1 MTSVPCRNGWLS
13 GRPCHDCDC
22 GAASIPP
29 VPVPTRC
36 VGDTMLPCLSCE
48 PGCPWYSDPE
58 ARSDELRAWQASNEF
73 LGELAPPH
81 EASKAPVIQLDP
93 DQQAAVEHVGGPAL
107 CTAGAGS
114 GKTRVLTERI
124 SRLIYLG
131 HAKPEEV
138 LAVTFSRKA
147 THELRE
153 RVAGRLGEDVAK
165 RVQVSTF
172 HSLGLAIC
180 REFAHQL
187 GLSKMLTVWDERAC
201 KTEMLAAWNEV
212 LDSKTPEE
220 REELEAVEG
229 APVKTLLRLLDKH
242 KRTPDDVE
250 DMMPLLE
257 SLGQSR
263 FAYLNAILQYEEIKR
278 SCDAL
283 DYDDLIW
290 TTTRLLMRNDEVR
303 SALQD
308 RYRFVL
314 VDEYQDTSR
323 IQALMM
329 RQIAGRHRNI
339 FVVGDDDQAIYRWRG
354 AEPTNLLDF
363 EADWPGAKIY
373 PLGRNYRSTPNIVD
387 WAARSIAKNVQRR
400 GKRIWSEA
408 EPFVEVEVQSAL
420 DDRAEADLAIQWL
433 VQHLDNDGMRLD
445 DGAILVRTRRQ
456 LLTLSAAASR
466 HQIPMR
472 VVGGVPWYERADTR
486 LMLSWLRLL
495 CNPKDLSAATNVLK
509 AWPGV
514 GPKTVVAWRREA
526 SVSTGDMFG
535 APLRL
540 ATEQARQKRTK
551 DALTRFADTLHEV
564 KYLAKGHVGHA
575 VAELYHRTGM
585 HESIEAMRCSEDPM
599 ECAEG
604 KERDE
609 IRYAFIV
616 FCDRQKAHGLEGVQA
631 VVDEVAELSRQSE
644 HDDGRGQLT
653 ASTIH
658 ASKGLEWH
666 AVVVAGACEGTLP
679 FKRSAA
685 MLDDEDEGAEQV
697 MGVEDERR
705 LYYVAC
711 TRAKRRLILTYPQ
724 TRRGEG
730 GRMEASVPSMFLDES
745 KPNPKASKKW
755 RRE

>member
-1 MTSVPCRNGWLS
+1 
-13 GRPCHDCDC
+13 
-22 GAASIPP
+22 
-29 VPVPTRC
+29 
-36 VGDTMLPCLSCE
+36 MLPCHACE
-48 PGCPWYSDPE
+48 PGCPWYADPKDR
-58 ARSDELRAWQASNEF
+58 ADEMRAWQANHEF
-73 LGELAPPH
+73 LGELEPTP
-81 EASKAPVIQLDP
+81 EQDKKPVIRLDP
-93 DQQAAVEHVGGPAL
+93 DQQAAVEHVEGPAL

-153 RVAGRLGEDVAK
+153 RVAGRLGDDVAK

-180 REFAHQL
+180 REFAPHI
-187 GLSKMLTVWDERAC
+187 GRSKMLSVWDEKAC
-201 KTEMLAAWNEV
+201 NAEMNAAWTEV
-212 LDSKTPEE
+212 LESKEAEDRVSLEE
-220 REELEAVEG
+220 IHDH
-229 APVKTLLRLLDKH
+229 PVRHMLKVLDKH
-242 KRTPDDVE
+242 KRKPDDVE
-250 DMMPLLE
+250 DIMEALTPLRE
-257 SLGQSR
+257 HR
-263 FAYLNAILQYEEIKR
+263 FAFLNAILQYEETKR

-290 TTTRLLMRNDEVR
+290 VTTRLLISNDEVR

-387 WAARSIAKNVQRR
+387 WAARSIAKNVKRR

-408 EPFVEVEVQSAL
+408 DPGIDVRVEIA
-420 DDRAEADLAIQWL
+420 DDVRAEADLAITSL
-433 VQHLDNDGMRLD
+433 VEHLDEDGMTLD

-456 LLTLSAAASR
+456 LLTLSASAGR
-466 HQIPMR
+466 LNVPMR
-472 VVGGVPWYERADTR
+472 VVGTVPWYERADTR
-486 LMLSWLRLL
+486 LVLSWLRMV
-495 CNPKDLSAATNVLK
+495 CNPKDLNATTNALK
-509 AWPGV
+509 SWPGI
-514 GPKTVVAWRREA
+514 GPKTVACWRREA
-526 SVSTGDMFG
+526 SVCSGSLFEVPFRV
-535 APLRL
+535 AI
-540 ATEQARQKRTK
+540 EEARQKRTK
-551 DALTRFADTLHEV
+551 QALQNFLDALREIEN
-564 KYLAKGHVGHA
+564 LARDHVGFA
-575 VAELYHRTGM
+575 VNELYHRTGM
-585 HESIEAMRCSEDPM
+585 HAEIEAEQNSEDPLVC
-599 ECAEG
+599 EAAR
-604 KERDE
+604 ERDE

-616 FCDRQKAHGLEGVQA
+616 FCDRQEKRGLSGVQA
-631 VVDEVAELSRQSE
+631 VVDEVLTLSRQSKPE
-644 HDDGRGQLT
+644 DGRGQLT

-666 AVVVAGACEGTLP
+666 AVVVAGVCEEILP
-679 FKRSAA
+679 FMRSPA
-685 MLDDEDEGAEQV
+685 MTDDDDDEQEQA

-711 TRAKRRLILTYPQ
+711 TRAKRRLILTYPKVKQ
-724 TRRGEG
+724 SGSEFKPT
-730 GRMEASVPSMFLDES
+730 VPSMFLNES
-745 KPNPKASKKW
+745 DPNPKASKKW
-755 RRE
+755 KRE